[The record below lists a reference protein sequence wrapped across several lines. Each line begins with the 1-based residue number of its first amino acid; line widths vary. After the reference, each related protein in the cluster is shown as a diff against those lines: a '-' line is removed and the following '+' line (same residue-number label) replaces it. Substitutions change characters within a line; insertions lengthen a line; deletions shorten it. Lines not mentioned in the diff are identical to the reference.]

1 MITGLRT
8 MPTSHEVKAP
18 PTAPLLEVDRLKAYY
33 KTQLFGVDREVRAV
47 DDVSLKI
54 DRNEI
59 YGLAGESSSGK
70 SSLIK
75 TIAGAIRPPLRVV
88 EGSVRFSFTDGER
101 DIYKLSPQELSA
113 IRWSHL
119 SYILQGSMSVLNPVR
134 RIKHSFVDFAL
145 PHVNVKG
152 ADFTNL
158 VERHLKRVH
167 LEPAVLQAY
176 PHELSGGMRQR
187 VTIALATVCGPEFII
202 ADEPTTAL
210 DVIVQKGVLL
220 MLREIQQELK
230 SSILFVT
237 HDMAVHANLTDRL
250 GIMYAGR
257 LVEEGRTR
265 DMFKKPLHPYTAHLI
280 SSLPRIGDEAPKK
293 GLEGSPPS
301 LADPP
306 AGCRFHPRCPLA
318 IDICRREAPP
328 MVEIL
333 PGHRAACHVAQADP
347 TRVETVA

>member
-1 MITGLRT
+1 MITGHRT
-8 MPTSHEVKAP
+8 MATSHEMKALQ
-18 PTAPLLEVDRLKAYY
+18 TAPLLEVDRLKAYY
-33 KTQLFGVDREVRAV
+33 KMQLFGVDREVRAV

-54 DRNEI
+54 DRNQI

-88 EGSVRFSFTDGER
+88 EGSVRFSFKDGER

-113 IRWSHL
+113 IRWSHM
-119 SYILQGSMSVLNPVR
+119 SYIMQGSMSVLNPVR
-134 RIKHSFVDFAL
+134 RIKQAFVDFAL

-167 LEPAVLQAY
+167 LEPAILQAF

-250 GIMYAGR
+250 GIMDAGR

-265 DMFKKPLHPYTAHLI
+265 DLLERPLHPYPAHLI

>member
-8 MPTSHEVKAP
+8 MPTSQETRVPK
-18 PTAPLLEVDRLKAYY
+18 TAPLLEVDRLKAYY

-54 DRNEI
+54 NRNEI

-75 TIAGAIRPPLRVV
+75 TIAGAIRPPLRVI
-88 EGSVRFSFTDGER
+88 EGSVRFNFTDGER

-119 SYILQGSMSVLNPVR
+119 SYIMQGSMSVLNPVR
-134 RIKHSFVDFAL
+134 RIKHAFVDFAL

-167 LEPAVLQAY
+167 LEPAVLQAF

-230 SSILFVT
+230 SSVLFVT

-265 DMFKKPLHPYTAHLI
+265 DLFKKPLHPYTAHLI